1 VVKSSAKDELVTGSF
16 GKLVRRHRE
25 QLGISITDLARAVQM
40 DQGLLSKIERGLR
53 PPPQIIPHIQRMA
66 ERFEF
71 EPASREYRELLEAAY
86 AERFG
91 ENRTDTKRRAVLLE
105 WSPVT
110 SSSRALGL
118 SGVSAELTASE
129 SPAGRYYRSQGIEVG
144 QALDQANRK
153 GPAMPS
159 RVNEGPVAPLAG
171 PTFFKL
177 SQFVDL
183 LASTGAELVSFQQD
197 DHDGKGPLRI
207 SAVLRTPDGGKF
219 ELALSLRQQ
228 KQKDQRKKQSRG
240 RTSPR
245 RATSKTP
252 R

>member
-1 VVKSSAKDELVTGSF
+1 MVKSPGKDELVAGGF
-16 GKLVRRHRE
+16 GQLVRRHRE
-25 QLGISITDLARAVQM
+25 QLGISITDLARVVQM

-66 ERFEF
+66 QRFGF
-71 EPASREYRELLEAAY
+71 EPASREYRELFEAAY

-91 ENRTDTKRRAVLLE
+91 GNRTDTKRRPILLE
-105 WSPVT
+105 FG
-110 SSSRALGL
+110 GL
-118 SGVSAELTASE
+118 SGVPPELTAPD
-129 SPAGRYYRSQGIEVG
+129 SPAGRYYHSQEIEVG
-144 QALDQANRK
+144 QALDLANRK

-159 RVNEGPVAPLAG
+159 RVKKGPVPPLAG
-171 PTFFKL
+171 PTFFKW
-177 SQFVDL
+177 SQFIDL
-183 LASTGAELVSFQQD
+183 LASAGAELVSFKQD
-197 DHDGKGPLRI
+197 DHDGMGPLRI
-207 SAVLRTPDGGKF
+207 SAVLRYDGGKF

-228 KQKDQRKKQSRG
+228 KQKDQRKKQIRG